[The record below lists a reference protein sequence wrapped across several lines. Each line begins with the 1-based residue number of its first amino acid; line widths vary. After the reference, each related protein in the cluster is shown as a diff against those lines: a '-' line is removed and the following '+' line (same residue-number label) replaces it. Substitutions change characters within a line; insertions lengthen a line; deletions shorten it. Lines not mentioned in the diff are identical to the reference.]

1 MSKLKIQA
9 RKDFDQALDRYLDAR
24 LKEENLDAFSIAEQI
39 EIEDIYFQL
48 IKSVNYFVDYKK
60 RKQVE
65 LEKENEISK

>member
-65 LEKENEISK
+65 LEKENETV